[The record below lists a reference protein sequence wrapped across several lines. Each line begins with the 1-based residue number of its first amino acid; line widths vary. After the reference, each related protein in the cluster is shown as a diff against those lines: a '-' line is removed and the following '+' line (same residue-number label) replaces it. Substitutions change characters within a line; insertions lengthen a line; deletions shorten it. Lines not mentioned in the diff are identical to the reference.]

1 MSGSRGGARLVLLKS
16 VSRFIQTCNPQIYML
31 RIIQTCPPEK
41 KVFDTLRITCPPEI
55 IILRMAL
62 LRGRS
67 YNDQDRQ
74 IVNLLR
80 CSSAIDGDRKEKCV
94 LQYKE
99 PLYWSIERSSSWAS
113 ITITITHKQDLLRSF
128 APAAGG
134 LL

>member
-41 KVFDTLRITCPPEI
+41 KVFYTLRITRPPEI

-74 IVNLLR
+74 IVSLLR
-80 CSSAIDGDRKEKCV
+80 CSSAIDGDRKEKKV
-94 LQYKE
+94 
-99 PLYWSIERSSSWAS
+99 
-113 ITITITHKQDLLRSF
+113 
-128 APAAGG
+128 
-134 LL
+134 

>member
-16 VSRFIQTCNPQIYML
+16 VPRFIQTCNPQIYML

-41 KVFDTLRITCPPEI
+41 KVFYTLRITCPPEI

-74 IVNLLR
+74 IVSLLR
-80 CSSAIDGDRKEKCV
+80 GSSAIDGDRKEKRCAAI
-94 LQYKE
+94 QRATAMQ
-99 PLYWSIERSSSWAS
+99 WSIERSSSWATS
-113 ITITITHKQDLLRSF
+113 TITIVR
-128 APAAGG
+128 
-134 LL
+134 